1 MNYYNPY
8 YYMMSPSMLSYPGAS
23 TASTGLFSRLANG
36 IRGIGWSGILNNT
49 QRTLGIINQT
59 IPLVK
64 QATPMF
70 RNAKTMF
77 HIMNEFKKDDT
88 PSTNNTK
95 ATTQTPQTNE
105 QRIETTK
112 DITLVKETSYSNG
125 PTFFQ

>member
-8 YYMMSPSMLSYPGAS
+8 YYMMSPSTISYPLSSATTS
-23 TASTGLFSRLANG
+23 PGLLSRLTGGLRN
-36 IRGIGWSGILNNT
+36 IGWSGILNNT

-70 RNAKTMF
+70 RNARTMF
-77 HIMNEFKKDDT
+77 QIMNEFKKDDT
-88 PSTNNTK
+88 PSPIENNTEVK
-95 ATTQTPQTNE
+95 SSPMT
-105 QRIETTK
+105 TTK
-112 DITLVKETSYSNG
+112 EPTKVTHNYQNG

>member
-8 YYMMSPSMLSYPGAS
+8 YYMMSPSVANYPIGTGA
-23 TASTGLFSRLANG
+23 TGTGLFSRLTGGLRN
-36 IRGIGWSGILNNT
+36 IGWSGILNNT

-70 RNAKTMF
+70 RNARTMF
-77 HIMNEFKKDDT
+77 QIMNEFKKDDA
-88 PSTNNTK
+88 PLMQSSTVDTK
-95 ATTQTPQTNE
+95 NVETIAKKTE
-105 QRIETTK
+105 QAPKQEIN
-112 DITLVKETSYSNG
+112 YHNG

>member
-8 YYMMSPSMLSYPGAS
+8 YYMMSPSMMSYPISNA
-23 TASTGLFSRLANG
+23 ASTGLFSRLTNG
-36 IRGIGWSGILNNT
+36 LRGIGWSGILNNT
-49 QRTLGIINQT
+49 QRTLGVINQA

-77 HIMNEFKKDDT
+77 QIMNEFKKVDT
-88 PSTNNTK
+88 PSTPISENTSNNESEKNTHTITTEDTK
-95 ATTQTPQTNE
+95 PDFST
-105 QRIETTK
+105 
-112 DITLVKETSYSNG
+112 YNG

>member
-8 YYMMSPSMLSYPGAS
+8 YYMMSPSIANYPVSAS
-23 TASTGLFSRLANG
+23 TTGTGLLSRLTGGLRN
-36 IRGIGWSGILNNT
+36 IGWSGILNNT

-70 RNAKTMF
+70 RNARTMF
-77 HIMNEFKKDDT
+77 QIMNEFKKDDA
-88 PSTNNTK
+88 PSMPTSKVDTNNVETVANKVEQTK
-95 ATTQTPQTNE
+95 NQE
-105 QRIETTK
+105 I
-112 DITLVKETSYSNG
+112 SYHNG